1 MKPKKRKHE
10 RKFVTEI
17 KAADKEQDL
26 TAFCEIIAEAI
37 RKGFER

>member
-1 MKPKKRKHE
+1 MKTEKKKHA
-10 RKFVTEI
+10 RKFTTKFKETETT
-17 KAADKEQDL
+17 QDL